1 MCAVAVTKKIEIAE
15 REKKIIG
22 RIIGGALYRFLFIFW
37 GAATD
42 WDGQLHHYRDFRAGG
57 YPPPHLLRVEAG
69 TMAGEGASG
78 GGGVVRIR
86 GETGYDGGPAA
97 AAAAAT
103 VAAGRGSLPACL
115 PVISVSSALAN
126 LTNYTLPQP
135 ARSLLLPLTGRRR
148 GRGVV
153 LYQR

>member
-1 MCAVAVTKKIEIAE
+1 MLKEKK
-15 REKKIIG
+15 KKII
-22 RIIGGALYRFLFIFW
+22 RIIGGVLYRFLFIFW
-37 GAATD
+37 GAAAD

-57 YPPPHLLRVEAG
+57 VSSTSPFASRLARVEAG

-78 GGGVVRIR
+78 GGRGVVRIR

-97 AAAAAT
+97 AAATA
-103 VAAGRGSLPACL
+103 AAGRGSLPACL